1 MARDST
7 SFIEL
12 LGLARIQVRARVGN
26 GQVSERG
33 LALRTGISQPYLH
46 RVLKGARPMPP
57 EMADR
62 LMRELSLTMAD
73 LTVPRIGPGSEA
85 PAVVQDRKR
94 ASR

>member
-7 SFIEL
+7 SFVEL
-12 LGLARIQVRARVGN
+12 LGLARMQVRARVCD

-33 LALRTGISQPYLH
+33 LALRAGISQPYLH

-62 LMRELSLTMAD
+62 LMRELNLTIAD

-85 PAVVQDRKR
+85 LAVVQDRKR